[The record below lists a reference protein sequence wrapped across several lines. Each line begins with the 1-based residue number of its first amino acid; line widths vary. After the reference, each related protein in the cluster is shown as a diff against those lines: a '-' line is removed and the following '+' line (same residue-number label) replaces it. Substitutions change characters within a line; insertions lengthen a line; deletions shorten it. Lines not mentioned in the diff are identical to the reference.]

1 MYTLM
6 DISREVYFRQ
16 KGRSRFDI
24 NVLLL
29 SQYFNLITTS
39 AGLT

>member
-6 DISREVYFRQ
+6 DISREVYFTW
-16 KGRSRFDI
+16 KGRSPFDI